1 MEAQVDALQNRMKMY
16 TRAKK
21 ITLIQN
27 NKPIQ
32 NTYNK
37 RKNTQRDKKKITP

>member
-16 TRAKK
+16 TRANNF
-21 ITLIQN
+21 TLIQN

-37 RKNTQRDKKKITP
+37 RKILKGIKKKITP

>member
-1 MEAQVDALQNRMKMY
+1 MEAQVDALQNRMKC
-16 TRAKK
+16 TPEQKK

-37 RKNTQRDKKKITP
+37 RKLLKGIKKKITP

>member
-1 MEAQVDALQNRMKMY
+1 MEAQVDALQKRTKMY

-21 ITLIQN
+21 FTLIEN

-37 RKNTQRDKKKITP
+37 RKILNGIKKKITP